1 MEGLSADLR
10 ALERSLGA
18 AIVASL
24 PLQAPERPAFIG
36 RHLLAQLDDAPL
48 PVAEGE
54 ERTPTKDEFRQLEE
68 LLSKHL
74 NATKGMAGWPARCLA
89 ARLMLDDPTVAQ
101 QQPPPEERA
110 HAPTA
115 AQAEAAAEALRV
127 HEAVVAKANALALDE
142 RPEDGGVWSMFGGAW
157 LEPLLEHTTLIDARY
172 LLALADAGGIVPRW
186 QELPEA
192 ARITPANVWRLKAA
206 VGPGQLPVLVLSYPW
221 LDKDHPDRMGE
232 TLRRVAPVLRA
243 WLAWV
248 TKECSEHC
256 TIGVL
261 WDYTSLP
268 QRPYDDDGQQ
278 ARFKRGLTSIDKWYS
293 HPCTVT
299 LRVTNA
305 LPTGAEYTNT
315 RPYERRGW
323 CFFETHISA
332 IAKNSMCLL
341 DLNELKDA
349 EQDWHGMWMQMRSSR
364 RPFVSPDDIAAE
376 MSAGVASGA
385 LAFTAGAD
393 EAFVIGKYRTGF
405 LDAFTQHT
413 TRQQDGGA
421 MSFNHLGWGDA
432 EAAVLV
438 RAIAYAVRHC
448 EFEEGAAHVELFLQ
462 HNKFGEEAKAAIRGA
477 CGGKIVLD
485 GI

>member
-1 MEGLSADLR
+1 M
-10 ALERSLGA
+10 
-18 AIVASL
+18 
-24 PLQAPERPAFIG
+24 
-36 RHLLAQLDDAPL
+36 
-48 PVAEGE
+48 
-54 ERTPTKDEFRQLEE
+54 
-68 LLSKHL
+68 
-74 NATKGMAGWPARCLA
+74 
-89 ARLMLDDPTVAQ
+89 AQ
-101 QQPPPEERA
+101 QQPPPDERA

-127 HEAVVAKANALALDE
+127 HEAVVAKANALAPHERPIDE
-142 RPEDGGVWSMFGGAW
+142 RGWWSTLGGEW
-157 LEPLLEHTTLIDARY
+157 LEPLLGHTTLIDARY
-172 LLALADAGGIVPRW
+172 FLALADAGGIVPRW
-186 QELPEA
+186 QQLPEA
-192 ARITPANVWRLKAA
+192 ARITPANVWRLKPA
-206 VGPGQLPVLVLSYPW
+206 VFSGQLPVLVLSYPW
-221 LDKDHPDRMGE
+221 LDKGHPDRMGE

-243 WLAWV
+243 WLAYV
-248 TKECSEHC
+248 TARSSEHC

-293 HPCTVT
+293 HPNTVT

-305 LPTGAEYTNT
+305 LPTGAVYTNV

-332 IAKNSMCLL
+332 IGKDCRCLL
-341 DLNELKDA
+341 DLNEIWMWEL
-349 EQDWHGMWMQMRSSR
+349 DWRGMWEQMVSSR
-364 RPFVSPDDIAAE
+364 RPFVSPDDFAAE

-413 TRQQDGGA
+413 TRQQNGGV
-421 MSFNHLGWGDA
+421 MFFDNLGWGDA

-448 EFEEGAAHVELFLQ
+448 EFEEGAEPVELYLSLI
-462 HNKFGEEAKAAIRGA
+462 HI
-477 CGGKIVLD
+477 
-485 GI
+485 

>member
-1 MEGLSADLR
+1 MP
-10 ALERSLGA
+10 LG
-18 AIVASL
+18 
-24 PLQAPERPAFIG
+24 
-36 RHLLAQLDDAPL
+36 
-48 PVAEGE
+48 
-54 ERTPTKDEFRQLEE
+54 
-68 LLSKHL
+68 
-74 NATKGMAGWPARCLA
+74 
-89 ARLMLDDPTVAQ
+89 
-101 QQPPPEERA
+101 
-110 HAPTA
+110 
-115 AQAEAAAEALRV
+115 
-127 HEAVVAKANALALDE
+127 
-142 RPEDGGVWSMFGGAW
+142 
-157 LEPLLEHTTLIDARY
+157 
-172 LLALADAGGIVPRW
+172 
-186 QELPEA
+186 
-192 ARITPANVWRLKAA
+192 RLKAA
-206 VGPGQLPVLVLSYPW
+206 AFDAQLPVLVLSYPW

-243 WLAWV
+243 WLASV
-248 TKECSEHC
+248 TVLGSEHC

-293 HPCTVT
+293 HPFTVT

-332 IAKNSMCLL
+332 IAKDNTCLF

-349 EQDWHGMWMQMRSSR
+349 EQGWVGMFNQMKSSR
-364 RPFVSPDDIAAE
+364 RPFVSPDDFAAE

-413 TRQQDGGA
+413 TRQQVGGG
-421 MSFNHLGWGDA
+421 MYFTGLGWGDA

-448 EFEEGAAHVELFLQ
+448 EFEEGAKPVMLSLHG
-462 HNKFGEEAKAAIRGA
+462 NKFGEEAKAAIRGA
-477 CGGKIVLD
+477 CGGKIEYC

>member
-1 MEGLSADLR
+1 MPASVSPLVP
-10 ALERSLGA
+10 AL
-18 AIVASL
+18 VT
-24 PLQAPERPAFIG
+24 APV
-36 RHLLAQLDDAPL
+36 
-48 PVAEGE
+48 PVAGCVIGSPS
-54 ERTPTKDEFRQLEE
+54 T
-68 LLSKHL
+68 
-74 NATKGMAGWPARCLA
+74 LA
-89 ARLMLDDPTVAQ
+89 AAAPPDLSGLPTAQ
-101 QQPPPEERA
+101 QQQPDERA
-110 HAPTA
+110 QTPTA
-115 AQAEAAAEALRV
+115 KQVKAAAEALRIIKSI
-127 HEAVVAKANALALDE
+127 VAKANALAPHE
-142 RPEDGGVWSMFGGAW
+142 RPKENGAWSLFGGAW

-206 VGPGQLPVLVLSYPW
+206 ARDGQLPVLVLSYPW

-243 WLAWV
+243 WLADV
-248 TKECSEHC
+248 TKDGSEHG

-293 HPCTVT
+293 HPYTVT

-332 IAKNSMCLL
+332 IAKDGICLL

-349 EQDWHGMWMQMRSSR
+349 EQSWYGMFMQMSSSR
-364 RPFVSPDDIAAE
+364 RPFVSPDDFAAE

-405 LDAFTQHT
+405 LDAFTQHN
-413 TRQQDGGA
+413 TRQQRGGA
-421 MSFNHLGWGDA
+421 MFFIELGWGDA

-448 EFEEGAAHVELFLQ
+448 EFEEGAAPVQLCLGR
-462 HNKFGEEAKAAIRGA
+462 NKFGEEAKAAIRGA
-477 CGGKIVLD
+477 CGGIIELGNICYPRAPGSVQLYSCGCSK
-485 GI
+485 

>member
-1 MEGLSADLR
+1 MPDADPAAEAAARATYVTTFLSPTLSP
-10 ALERSLGA
+10 ALA
-18 AIVASL
+18 ALCKA
-24 PLQAPERPAFIG
+24 RPASPAAFLANW
-36 RHLLAQLDDAPL
+36 LLAHKPPPIL
-48 PVAEGE
+48 
-54 ERTPTKDEFRQLEE
+54 R
-68 LLSKHL
+68 
-74 NATKGMAGWPARCLA
+74 
-89 ARLMLDDPTVAQ
+89 PTVKQ
-101 QQPPPEERA
+101 E
-110 HAPTA
+110 
-115 AQAEAAAEALRV
+115 QAEAAAEALRV
-127 HEAVVAKANALALDE
+127 HEAVVAKANALAPDE
-142 RPEDGGVWSMFGGAW
+142 RPKDKGGYWSRYGGAW

-172 LLALADAGGIVPRW
+172 FLALADAGGIVPRW

-206 VGPGQLPVLVLSYPW
+206 ADHLQLSVLVLSYPW

-243 WLAWV
+243 WLAFV
-248 TKECSEHC
+248 TKYCSEHG

-293 HPCTVT
+293 HPYTVT
-299 LRVTNA
+299 LPVTNA
-305 LPTGAEYTNT
+305 LPTGAVYTNT

-332 IAKNSMCLL
+332 IAKSSPCLL
-341 DLNELKDA
+341 DLNGLKDA
-349 EQDWHGMWMQMRSSR
+349 EQDWWGMWEQMRSSR
-364 RPFVSPDDIAAE
+364 RPFVSPDDFAAE

-413 TRQQDGGA
+413 TRQQDGGCMFFA
-421 MSFNHLGWGDA
+421 GLGWGDA

-448 EFEEGAAHVELFLQ
+448 EFEEGAKRVELNLLF
-462 HNKFGEEAKAAIRGA
+462 NKFGEEAKAAIRGA
-477 CGGKIVLD
+477 CGGKIELA

>member
-1 MEGLSADLR
+1 M
-10 ALERSLGA
+10 
-18 AIVASL
+18 
-24 PLQAPERPAFIG
+24 
-36 RHLLAQLDDAPL
+36 
-48 PVAEGE
+48 
-54 ERTPTKDEFRQLEE
+54 
-68 LLSKHL
+68 
-74 NATKGMAGWPARCLA
+74 
-89 ARLMLDDPTVAQ
+89 
-101 QQPPPEERA
+101 
-110 HAPTA
+110 
-115 AQAEAAAEALRV
+115 
-127 HEAVVAKANALALDE
+127 
-142 RPEDGGVWSMFGGAW
+142 
-157 LEPLLEHTTLIDARY
+157 
-172 LLALADAGGIVPRW
+172 PRW

-206 VGPGQLPVLVLSYPW
+206 AYDYGQLPVLVLSYPW

-243 WLAWV
+243 WLAYV
-248 TKECSEHC
+248 TEWRSEHC

-293 HPCTVT
+293 HPFTVT

-332 IAKNSMCLL
+332 IAKFRNCLL
-341 DLNELKDA
+341 DLNELKDV
-349 EQDWHGMWMQMRSSR
+349 EQDWEGMWKQMVSSR
-364 RPFVSPDDIAAE
+364 RPFVSPDDFAAE

-413 TRQQDGGA
+413 TRQQNGGA
-421 MSFNHLGWGDA
+421 MFFTSLGWGDA

-448 EFEEGAAHVELFLQ
+448 EFEEGAAPVKLMLWDNE
-462 HNKFGEEAKAAIRGA
+462 FGEQAKAAIRGA
-477 CGGKIVLD
+477 CGGKIELQL
-485 GI
+485 GAI